1 MTTAPT
7 GQADYGQLLR
17 SYRMRLGLS
26 QATLGRRAAVSPRT
40 IRHLEAGR
48 SYPRAATLHA
58 LSVALELPE
67 AERAALVNA
76 ATRENQPDPSPAP
89 LTRLPFGVPRQ
100 LPAAPPHFTGRD
112 DALARL
118 DAAADDPATPLSIIS
133 GPGGVGKTWLGMYWA
148 HRRVADYPDG
158 QIYLNLRGFEPQ
170 RSPMSAKD
178 ALGQALSSIG
188 VESSTQ
194 PRELDARACLFR
206 SLLADRR
213 ILLILDNARDD
224 AQLIPLLPG
233 VETCFTIVTSRN
245 KLSSLVTSHGANIL
259 NLGTLIDD
267 EVELLLR
274 AELGDARVDAEP
286 AAVAQLIKHC
296 AGLPL
301 AVGIAAARA
310 ASHPNFPLSALVEEL
325 QDETDR
331 LDALEIDG
339 LSTSLRSVFE
349 TSCGPLSPTAR
360 RTFALLGMAPR
371 PEISLYAAASLAGDS
386 VAATR
391 KNLRELEA
399 SNLIDHYEPERYRMH
414 DLLHLYAGEYCRRE
428 YAQSEHDAALRRLVA
443 HYVYTSQNADH
454 CLAPRY
460 QMRYLGKPPADCV
473 CVPMATDVQALR
485 WFTTEHANIVDAQR
499 FAYERGWHDSV
510 WKQAWLLRTFHRWQT
525 RLDSDLSVWQ
535 LAADSATQSDDLEA
549 RAFSQLH
556 LGAALSNRGQSA
568 EATPHLDSA
577 IALAVQI
584 GDQQSACGAHYV
596 KSLIAQEDGDYEAAL
611 RHSVDVLNLANEF
624 GNQDRIAE
632 ALNGVGWTRALL
644 GDLDRAR
651 EDCERALEIA
661 KDGPHVE
668 DLADVWDSL
677 GFIAL
682 KQENYR
688 ESLSKYEQ
696 ALAAYTRVNPHSY
709 HVARVLNRLGD
720 VHAALDEV
728 TEAAQYWRKAT
739 ECHRMFNRVAQAE
752 PIERK
757 LDAL

>member
-7 GQADYGQLLR
+7 GQTNYGQMLR

-76 ATRENQPDPSPAP
+76 ATRENQPEPASTT
-89 LTRLPFGVPRQ
+89 LSRLPFGVPRQ
-100 LPAAPPHFTGRD
+100 LPVAPPHFTGRD
-112 DALARL
+112 DALERL
-118 DAAADDPATPLSIIS
+118 DSAARNPATALTVVS
-133 GPGGVGKTWLGMYWA
+133 GPGGVGKTWLAMYWA
-148 HRRVADYPDG
+148 HSRIANYPDG

-194 PRELDARACLFR
+194 PHELDARACLFR

-224 AQLIPLLPG
+224 SHVIPLLPG
-233 VETCFTIVTSRN
+233 GETCFTIVTSRN
-245 KLSSLVTSHGANIL
+245 KLGSLTTSHGANVL
-259 NLGTLIDD
+259 NLGTLVDK
-267 EVELLLR
+267 ETELLLR
-274 AELGDARVDAEP
+274 AELGDARVEAEP
-286 AAVAQLIKHC
+286 AAVSQLIQHC

-310 ASHPNFPLSALVEEL
+310 ASHPSFPLSALVEEL
-325 QDETDR
+325 QDESAR

-349 TSCGPLSPTAR
+349 TSCGPLSPQAR

-371 PEISLYAAASLAGDS
+371 PEISLYATASLAGES
-386 VAATR
+386 LSRTR

-399 SNLIDHYEPERYRMH
+399 SNLVENYEPERYRLH

-428 YAQSEHDAALRRLVA
+428 FPQSERDQALRRLVA

-460 QMRYLGKPPADCV
+460 QMRYLGKPPPECV

-485 WFTTEHANIVDAQR
+485 WFTTEHANLVDAQR
-499 FAYERGWHDSV
+499 LAYERGWHASV

-525 RLDSDLSVWQ
+525 RLDSDLCVWR
-535 LAADSATQSDDLEA
+535 LAAESAMLSADTEA
-549 RAFSQLH
+549 QAFSQLH

-568 EATPHLDSA
+568 EATPHLDQA
-577 IALAVQI
+577 IQLAAQI

-611 RHSVDVLNLANEF
+611 RHSIDVLQLANEF

-644 GDLDRAR
+644 GDLERAR
-651 EDCERALEIA
+651 QDCQRALEIV

-668 DLADVWDSL
+668 DLADIWDSL

-682 KQENYR
+682 KQEHYR
-688 ESLSKYEQ
+688 EALSNYDQ
-696 ALAAYTRVNPHSY
+696 ALSAYTRVNPHSY

-720 VHAALDEV
+720 VHAALDEMPQ
-728 TEAAQYWRKAT
+728 AAQYWRKAT
-739 ECHRMFNRVAQAE
+739 DCHLMFNRVEQAE
-752 PIERK
+752 PIKRK
-757 LDAL
+757 LEAL